1 MSLRKRIVILGG
13 GVGALTTAYYLT
25 SKPGWQQ
32 ECEITVYQLGWRLGG
47 KGASSRRDSEI
58 GLRIEEH
65 GLHVWFGFYENAF
78 SLMRACYREL
88 GRPWEEA
95 FKHQDDIHLMEDVE
109 GRWSLWR
116 LPFPQAGPGEPGQGN
131 AEHSPWHVLISLVD
145 FVREYVDEW
154 LKECAA
160 DKHIGPATIPQT
172 ALQMSARAKRRPA
185 GDPVT

>member
-32 ECEITVYQLGWRLGG
+32 ECDITVYQLGWRLGG
-47 KGASSRRDSEI
+47 KGASSRRDSET

-78 SLMRACYREL
+78 TLMRACYRDL

-109 GRWSLWR
+109 SRWSLWR
-116 LPFPQAGPGEPGQGN
+116 LPFPKLPGEPGQDN
-131 AEHSPWHVLISLVD
+131 AEHSPRDVLISLVS
-145 FVREYVDEW
+145 FVRN
-154 LKECAA
+154 
-160 DKHIGPATIPQT
+160 
-172 ALQMSARAKRRPA
+172 
-185 GDPVT
+185 